1 MSRSIPLE
9 TLLEGVPVRAR
20 RGAASARI
28 DAVVEDSRKVAPGAL
43 FVAVRGEARDGH
55 GFVADVLRAG
65 VAAVVV
71 ERDEGWPL
79 DEGQVVVVVESGRRA
94 LGRIALAFFG
104 HPELQLA
111 LVGVTG
117 TNGKTTTTYLIEAI
131 LRAAGARPGVIGTVE
146 YRFEAHRV
154 PAPNTTPGPLELAEA
169 LGAMRDRGATHVVM
183 EVTSH
188 ALVQGR
194 VDALSFRVGAFTN
207 LTQDHLDFHG
217 SMQAYFDAK
226 RRLFTERL
234 AEDGVAV
241 VLVDSPEG
249 RRMIEGLSRALPCAT
264 RGDGAVRV
272 LRQSQS
278 VSGIEAALETPSGPL
293 ALRSPLVGD
302 YNLENLVVAVG
313 VGAALGV
320 PNAAITA
327 GLAGC
332 AGAPGR
338 LDRVAGPGFDAFVD
352 YAHTPDALERVLLT
366 MKPLTTGRLFCVFG
380 CGGDRDRTKRPRMG
394 AIAVHGADV
403 AIVTSDNPRTE
414 DPAAIVQMIVEGA
427 REAGGVPVE
436 LTALPGAS
444 RGYAVEVDRRRA
456 IWASVRA
463 ARPGDVVVVAGK
475 GHEDYQILG
484 TTKIHFDDREEVRA
498 AMAARG

>member
-1 MSRSIPLE
+1 MSRSVPLE
-9 TLLEGVPVRAR
+9 TLLEGVPVLAR
-20 RGAASARI
+20 RGASDVAVG
-28 DAVVEDSRKVAPGAL
+28 AVVEDSRKAAPGAL

-55 GFVADVLRAG
+55 AFVADVLRAG
-65 VAAVVV
+65 AAAVAV
-71 ERDEGWPL
+71 EHDEGWPL
-79 DEGQVVVVVESGRRA
+79 SEGQALVVVGSGRRA
-94 LGRIALAFFG
+94 LGRIALALLG
-104 HPELQLA
+104 HPERQLA

-117 TNGKTTTTYLIEAI
+117 TNGKTTTTYLVEAI

-146 YRFEAHRV
+146 YRFETHRL

-194 VDALSFRVGAFTN
+194 VDALAFRVGAFTN

-217 SMQAYFDAK
+217 TMEAYFEAK

-234 AEDGVAV
+234 APDGLAVA
-241 VLVDSPEG
+241 LVDTPEG
-249 RRMIEGLSRALPCAT
+249 RRMLEGIARALPCAT

-272 LRQSQS
+272 VRQAQS
-278 VSGIEAALETPSGPL
+278 VGGIDAALETPAGPL

-302 YNLENLVVAVG
+302 FNLENLVVAVG
-313 VGAALGV
+313 VGVALGL
-320 PNAAITA
+320 PNAAIAA

-352 YAHTPDALERVLLT
+352 YAHTPDALERVLAT
-366 MKPLTTGRLFCVFG
+366 VKPLTRGRLFCVFG
-380 CGGDRDRTKRPRMG
+380 CGGDRDRTKRPKMG
-394 AIAVHGADV
+394 AIAVRGADL

-414 DPAAIVQMIVEGA
+414 DPAAIVQMIVDGA
-427 REAGGVPVE
+427 REAGGVPVALE
-436 LTALPGAS
+436 ALPDAR

-456 IWASVRA
+456 IQETVRA

-498 AMAARG
+498 AMAAP